1 MEDKLSPKEVK
12 RLMKIPGNVK
22 GEMILANIDY
32 IRIKGGEEAV
42 EQLKKRMKEL
52 GVELH
57 LEEIKPMEMYP
68 EAISVII
75 VLLAKEI
82 LGLDKKGIF
91 EMGKAA
97 VKLSFF
103 LKILTKHFVSPKRCF
118 EESFRYWAKHFDF
131 GEIEPVEFDEV
142 ERYAVIRV
150 KGYKFH
156 PIMCQYYKGY
166 FSEIARQALGADKEI
181 SIEETKCV
189 FRNDFYHEY
198 VITWE

>member
-12 RLMKIPGNVK
+12 SLMKIPGNVK
-22 GEMILANIDY
+22 GGVILADIDY
-32 IRIKGGEEAV
+32 IKIKGGEKAV

-52 GVELH
+52 GIELT

-82 LGLDKKGIF
+82 LGLNKEGIF
-91 EMGKAA
+91 EMGRSA

-103 LKILTKHFVSPKRCF
+103 LKILTKYFISPKRCF
-118 EESFRYWAKHFDF
+118 EESPRYWAKHFDF
-131 GEIEPVEFDEV
+131 GEVEPVEFNEI
-142 ERYAVIRV
+142 EKYTVIRV

-156 PIMCQYYKGY
+156 PIMCQYHKGY
-166 FSEIARQALGADKEI
+166 FSEIARLALGGDKEV

-189 FRNDFYHEY
+189 FRNDPYHEY
-198 VITWE
+198 VISWK